1 MPGSSTTLLN
11 TITLS
16 EFTDLVEKTFSD
28 VSQLPEENAQQLF
41 IRDDLSAHTGNTKR
55 YDEVDTETFA
65 SVKFEGSDAAKARVG
80 VGYNK
85 TMTAKRIAKEI
96 DITWEMRRYNKHV
109 EVGNKLV
116 NLSKFCPTRLEL
128 DLTHVFTFCT
138 STSYTDMDG
147 QTVDVTGGDGL
158 QIVYATHTLAFS
170 STTWRN
176 RVSGDPAFSQ
186 GSLESAELLTTTDIL
201 SNFGEKRVMNFN
213 TIITGSDPNTKRAV
227 KQVLESTADVDASQS
242 GIMNVKRGSY
252 RHVELPWLATTATGA
267 NDSTKRRWWGIVASG
282 QGVQGWQ
289 AYLGVFENA
298 NLKTPAPGNN
308 GEDVHSDTWTY
319 GARMSYGIC
328 ALSGRGLIMSC
339 PAS

>member
-1 MPGSSTTLLN
+1 MGSSTTLLN
-11 TITLS
+11 IVTLS

-28 VSQLPEENAQQLF
+28 YSKLPDENAQQLF

-65 SVKFEGSDAAKARVG
+65 NLKLEGADAAKASVG

-85 TMTAKRIAKEI
+85 TMTAKRVAKEI
-96 DITWEMRRYNKHV
+96 DITWEMRHYNKHV

-116 NLSKFCPTRLEL
+116 NLASFCPTRLEL
-128 DLTHVFTFCT
+128 DLTHVLTFCT
-138 STSYTDMDG
+138 SSTYTDMDG
-147 QTVDVTGGDGL
+147 TTVTVTGGDANP
-158 QIVYATHTLAFS
+158 IVYATHALAFS

-186 GSLESAELLTTTDIL
+186 GSLESAELLMTTDVL
-201 SNFGEKRVMNFN
+201 SNYAEKRVMNFN

-227 KQVLESTADVDASQS
+227 KQLLESTADVDGVQS
-242 GIMNVKRGSY
+242 GLMNVKRGAY

-267 NDSTKRRWWGIVASG
+267 NDSTKRRWWFVAATG
-282 QGVQGWQ
+282 QGVSGWQ
-289 AYLGVFENA
+289 AYLGIFEPM
-298 NLKTPAPGNN
+298 NLKKPSAGNN

-319 GARMSYGIC
+319 GTRMSYGIC
-328 ALSGRGLIMSC
+328 ALSGRGLIGSC
-339 PAS
+339 PVS